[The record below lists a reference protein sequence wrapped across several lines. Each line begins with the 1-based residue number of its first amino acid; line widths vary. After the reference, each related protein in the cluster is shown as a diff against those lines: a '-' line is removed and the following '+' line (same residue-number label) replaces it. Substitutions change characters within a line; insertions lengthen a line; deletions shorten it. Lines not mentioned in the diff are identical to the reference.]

1 MELLCKSVIK
11 DVEQLGWVY
20 GIKSNRIMNANDI
33 EIIKI
38 EKQAYQLATKG

>member
-1 MELLCKSVIK
+1 MLIIRCRYSMELLCTSVIK

-33 EIIKI
+33 EIII
-38 EKQAYQLATKG
+38 NG